1 MQTQTNQTNI
11 PLEAKLVLYK
21 PHRLQHKFHNSNARF
36 LVASWGRQTGKS
48 TASLNDSLHFA
59 WTHPKTTT
67 WFISPTFDQAK
78 VQYRRLVGMLWS
90 CSGVMIK
97 KNQSE
102 LRIKLLNQSQ
112 IVFKSGESLDNLRGQ
127 TLDRVYIDEVRD
139 QHPDLFN
146 LVIYPMLLTTGGS
159 ARFVSTPNGFDQFYD
174 LKLKCDADK
183 TGEWAFMSAP
193 STANPLISAK
203 EIEASKATMTDAQY
217 RQEIL
222 AEFLDMTQGKAYL
235 NAGPDNALMHNPF
248 YTQGL
253 INPHLP
259 VILGLDFNLNPMAWC
274 LLQKKIDDYYVFD
287 ELYIKNTH
295 TPAASK
301 ILVEKLLSYKEKYDY
316 DIRKWG
322 LLIVGDASGS
332 ASQRAAAGQSDFDIL
347 FNELKMNDIPFQNM
361 TPAANPRVKDRVNT
375 MNMKL
380 KDANNVV
387 HLFYHP
393 INCPA
398 LKKDLERV
406 TWKSTSGD
414 SVYLDQTSN
423 PDLTHMSDALGY
435 PICALSPIKFN
446 DKIPTLRIIKR

>member
-1 MQTQTNQTNI
+1 MNQTNQKI
-11 PLEAKLVLYK
+11 PATLVLYK
-21 PHRLQHKFHNSNARF
+21 PHKLQLKFHENKARF

-48 TASLNDSLHFA
+48 TASLNDSLRFG
-59 WTHPKTTT
+59 WVNPNTTI

-90 CSGVMIK
+90 CPGVMLK

-127 TLDRVYIDEVRD
+127 TLHRAYIDEVRD

-174 LKLKCDADK
+174 LKLRCDNDK
-183 TGEWAFMSAP
+183 TGDWSFMSAP

-203 EIEASKATMTDAQY
+203 EIEASRATMTDAQY

-235 NAGPDNALMHNPF
+235 NASGDNASVTNPF
-248 YTQGL
+248 YTTGV
-253 INPHLP
+253 INPNLP
-259 VILGLDFNLNPMAWC
+259 IILGLDFNLNPMSWC
-274 LLQKKIDDYYVFD
+274 LLQKKIDDWYAFD
-287 ELYIKNTH
+287 ELYIRNTH

-301 ILVEKLLSYKEKYDY
+301 ILVERLLSYKDKYNVDV
-316 DIRKWG
+316 RKYG
-322 LLIVGDASGS
+322 ILIVGDATGAS
-332 ASQRAAAGQSDFDIL
+332 AQRAAAGQSDYDII
-347 FNELKMNDIPFQNM
+347 FSELRNADIPFTNM

-380 KDANNVV
+380 KDANGNI
-387 HLFYHP
+387 HFWYHP
-393 INCPA
+393 LNCPA

-406 TWKSTSGD
+406 VWKNTSGD
-414 SVYLDQTSN
+414 SVYLDQTTN
-423 PDLTHMSDALGY
+423 PDLTHMSDAVGY

-446 DKIPTLRIIKR
+446 EKIPTLRIVKR